1 MTDPAPATEWNEAEF
16 QSVLERLEAE
26 GTIDA
31 SRVSISPQRLERIL
45 EAAPRDPDHDD
56 RPMLRDAN
64 FFGATFTGDAQ
75 FGEATFTGDVQF
87 DGATFTGTAQFDEA
101 TFTGDV
107 QFGEATFT
115 GDAWFVGATFRRR
128 VWLGSVVAAGTL
140 SFDRTAFDEE
150 VRLDAATAQLSCRGA
165 RFGGRADLNVRWAEV
180 ALDEAT
186 FVQRSRLAG
195 VEPFPNI
202 DDSPA
207 QVCRVDER
215 RLDAQPQPRLL
226 SVRQANVENLALGNI
241 DLRACRFFGAH
252 GLDQLRIE
260 ADCGFAEPPPR
271 RRYTRR
277 RTLAEEH
284 HWHAR
289 RSLGGA
295 VPPVYPE
302 AAPAHDPAGRR
313 DSGDWHPPECQ
324 PAAWLEQGA
333 EVQFLDPA
341 RIASLYRLLRKALE
355 DRKDEP
361 GAADFYY
368 GEMEMRRRRRP
379 AGRRPEGRA
388 SRDRGEHAI
397 LTLYWLLSGYCLR
410 ATRAFGALLVNA
422 HPLHRAYSSLRAPA
436 RSSPLL
442 RCAASEHRRRGV
454 PHRRPIGPQRGR
466 PISAGRPTHP
476 PHATAPSVTP
486 TTAASRRRRS
496 RHRAR
501 VGPILPIG
509 IPSAAPISS

>member
-1 MTDPAPATEWNEAEF
+1 M
-16 QSVLERLEAE
+16 
-26 GTIDA
+26 
-31 SRVSISPQRLERIL
+31 
-45 EAAPRDPDHDD
+45 
-56 RPMLRDAN
+56 
-64 FFGATFTGDAQ
+64 
-75 FGEATFTGDVQF
+75 
-87 DGATFTGTAQFDEA
+87 
-101 TFTGDV
+101 
-107 QFGEATFT
+107 
-115 GDAWFVGATFRRR
+115 
-128 VWLGSVVAAGTL
+128 GSVVAAGTL

-333 EVQFLDPA
+333 EAQFLDPA

-397 LTLYWLLSGYCLR
+397 LTLYWLLSGYGLR
-410 ATRAFGALLVNA
+410 ATRAFGALLVTLILFTALILLFGLQPDHRHFSDALLQSIEGAAFRTADRSVLNEA
-422 HPLHRAYSSLRAPA
+422 GRYLQVALRILGPLFLGLALLSLR
-436 RSSPLL
+436 
-442 RCAASEHRRRGV
+442 
-454 PHRRPIGPQRGR
+454 GR
-466 PISAGRPTHP
+466 VKR
-476 PHATAPSVTP
+476 
-486 TTAASRRRRS
+486 
-496 RHRAR
+496 
-501 VGPILPIG
+501 
-509 IPSAAPISS
+509 